1 MKKFLL
7 FLIIVVSLV
16 SLAACG
22 SNSSKAKEGNK
33 ETAEGENALER
44 IQNSGK
50 LIIGT
55 TGNYRPFSYMD
66 SNNELTGYD
75 IEWANIIAEELGVEA
90 EFITGQFSGLIPG
103 LVANKFDI
111 ILSGVNITEERAK
124 SIDFSE
130 PYAQDGAVAVIKKGS
145 NSVKSINDI
154 EGKVVGVNAGSAFEE
169 VVKQIGG
176 YKELKV
182 YPGAAESF
190 SDLVSGRVDV
200 VAIGLPAAAEY
211 IQNSPSG
218 KDIQI
223 IGEPF
228 DVKGIGVAIPKEQ
241 AELKAEIN
249 RIIQAKKED
258 GTYNELSQ
266 KYFGLSFEDLGD
278 E

>member
-16 SLAACG
+16 SLTACG

-218 KDIQI
+218 KDIEI

>member
-16 SLAACG
+16 SLTACG

>member
-16 SLAACG
+16 SLTACG
-22 SNSSKAKEGNK
+22 SNSSKAKEGKK